1 MKVINTASILST
13 GCRHGRSG
21 QVLCAFV
28 TPLPA
33 SSKPPVDRGRRSR
46 RVSGDDRE
54 RAILVTAERLLE
66 QFPFSEISVDDLASG
81 AGISRPTFY
90 FYFPSKEA
98 VLLTLLDRVVEEARS
113 NRGDVLE
120 RLADDPKRAWR
131 EALDAIYQTFKA
143 HTPVTIAAA
152 ELAGTSPAVRA
163 LWEDVMETFV
173 AETTFAIESE
183 RARGA
188 APDGMPARQL
198 AIALNWMNERTIHSS
213 IATQQ
218 PALADSEVL
227 DVLADIWLKAVY
239 ADQAGGRA
247 TA

>member
-1 MKVINTASILST
+1 VS
-13 GCRHGRSG
+13 
-21 QVLCAFV
+21 
-28 TPLPA
+28 PLPA
-33 SSKPPVDRGRRSR
+33 SSTPSVDRGRRLR
-46 RVSGDDRE
+46 RVSGDERE
-54 RAILVTAERLLE
+54 RAILVTAERLLA
-66 QFPFSEISVDDLASG
+66 QVPFSEISVDDLASG

-90 FYFPSKEA
+90 FYFSSKEA

-131 EALDAIYQTFKA
+131 DALDAIYQTFKA
-143 HTPVTIAAA
+143 HKAVTIAAA

-163 LWEDVMETFV
+163 LWQDVMETFV

-188 APDGMPARQL
+188 APAGTPARQL

-213 IATQQ
+213 IAAQL
-218 PALADSEVL
+218 PALDDSKVL
-227 DVLADIWLKAVY
+227 DVLADIWLKVVY
-239 ADQAGGRA
+239 SEQVEG
-247 TA
+247 